1 MRARYPDETG
11 TVERDG
17 VRAFWERYGDGE
29 PAVLFVP
36 PWSIVHSR
44 CWKAQVPYFARHHR
58 VLTFDPRGNG
68 KSDRPSE
75 RSAYA
80 EREFAADALAVLDAT
95 ETEQA
100 VLVTLS
106 LGAQR
111 TLLLA
116 AEHPDRV
123 LAAAFIA
130 PWFPV
135 SAIGGLR
142 WRVMANLRLGRLFSI
157 SPLLAAGWLKFN
169 AAYWRADYDDFVNW
183 YMRRVFSTPHST
195 KVIEDAVEWAHETDA
210 ETLIAT
216 ATAELA
222 APVTREAQTAL
233 ARRLQCPVLVIS
245 APDDTVS
252 SHADARGLAEATG
265 GELLS
270 VPDGGHCPQARKPV
284 AVNLALRAFVERAF
298 TPDSRQFRSA
308 HTAA

>member
-1 MRARYPDETG
+1 MRARYPDEAG

-17 VRAFWERYGDGE
+17 VRVFWERYGDGE

-75 RSAYA
+75 PSAYA
-80 EREFAADALAVLDAT
+80 EREFAGDALAVLDAT
-95 ETEQA
+95 GTEQA
-100 VLVTLS
+100 LLVTLS

-135 SAIGGLR
+135 SVIGGLR
-142 WRVMANLRLGRLFSI
+142 WRVMANPRLRRM
-157 SPLLAAGWLKFN
+157 LLSL
-169 AAYWRADYDDFVNW
+169 
-183 YMRRVFSTPHST
+183 
-195 KVIEDAVEWAHETDA
+195 AVELGDKGALERRQR
-210 ETLIAT
+210 
-216 ATAELA
+216 
-222 APVTREAQTAL
+222 PVRAL
-233 ARRLQCPVLVIS
+233 
-245 APDDTVS
+245 
-252 SHADARGLAEATG
+252 
-265 GELLS
+265 
-270 VPDGGHCPQARKPV
+270 K
-284 AVNLALRAFVERAF
+284 
-298 TPDSRQFRSA
+298 
-308 HTAA
+308 